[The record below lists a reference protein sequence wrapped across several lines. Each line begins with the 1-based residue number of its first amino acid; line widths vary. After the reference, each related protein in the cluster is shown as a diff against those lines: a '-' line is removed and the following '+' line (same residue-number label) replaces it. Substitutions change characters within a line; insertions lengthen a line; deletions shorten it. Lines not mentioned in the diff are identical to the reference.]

1 MKEVSNITSNELV
14 IRVDNVSYSYPTTPN
29 VLKDISFSV
38 KKGEILGI
46 IGPNGAG
53 KSTLLKTLNGLVPHF
68 YGGKFKGKVIVCGM
82 DTMKHTVSELA
93 VKVGLVFQDPLNQL
107 SGVTGSVY
115 EEVAFGLSMLGFPH
129 ETIETRV
136 MNAIEKVGLKGLEK
150 RSPYSLSGGQQQ
162 RLAIATVLA
171 LKPEVIVLDE
181 PTAQLD
187 PIGKYEVLSVLKELK
202 KEGQTI
208 VIAEHEIE
216 ELATFADRILVI
228 ENGKIIMRGSTREVL
243 TAVEELKSIGVNP
256 PSITELFHILKNR
269 YGLSISEEAYPISLE
284 EGIRICK
291 ELLEDKN

>member
-1 MKEVSNITSNELV
+1 M
-14 IRVDNVSYSYPTTPN
+14 
-29 VLKDISFSV
+29 
-38 KKGEILGI
+38 
-46 IGPNGAG
+46 
-53 KSTLLKTLNGLVPHF
+53 
-68 YGGKFKGKVIVCGM
+68 
-82 DTMKHTVSELA
+82 
-93 VKVGLVFQDPLNQL
+93 VGLVFQDPLNQL

-129 ETIETRV
+129 ETIESRV

-228 ENGKIIMRGSTREVL
+228 ENGKIIMEGSTREVL

-269 YGLSISEEAYPISLE
+269 YGLSINEEAYPISLE

>member
-1 MKEVSNITSNELV
+1 
-14 IRVDNVSYSYPTTPN
+14 
-29 VLKDISFSV
+29 
-38 KKGEILGI
+38 
-46 IGPNGAG
+46 
-53 KSTLLKTLNGLVPHF
+53 
-68 YGGKFKGKVIVCGM
+68 M

-129 ETIETRV
+129 ETIEDRV

-202 KEGQTI
+202 KEG
-208 VIAEHEIE
+208 
-216 ELATFADRILVI
+216 
-228 ENGKIIMRGSTREVL
+228 
-243 TAVEELKSIGVNP
+243 
-256 PSITELFHILKNR
+256 
-269 YGLSISEEAYPISLE
+269 
-284 EGIRICK
+284 
-291 ELLEDKN
+291 